1 LNSVCKLRVALAPFL
16 KDCAYVT
23 TLGIRPGLADYQP
36 WERDLL
42 SRAERIYFPTRRF
55 VHVLDAGGKNTF
67 PSAASYRY
75 RASRL
80 LQLSLLGY
88 LDLPAPRTRIYYG
101 HRQKRLILQHF
112 NLPLLAMRLF
122 VSPQSEWVVS
132 TEAEL
137 RSLIGCFNPIIIQ
150 EIPPLVRRIRFVC
163 VSYQCLV
170 ALESHGNEA
179 WNGPGVPVDP
189 QSPELCSILG
199 ATLRLLRAGHLDDMV
214 VEWGYGREGWWV
226 MKLSMPP
233 ARMATLSGV
242 VGRHQYVAKLIA
254 EGFL

>member
-1 LNSVCKLRVALAPFL
+1 MLRVALAPFL

-55 VHVLDAGGKNTF
+55 VQVLDAAGKSTF

-88 LDLPAPRTRIYYG
+88 FDLPAPRTRIYYG

-112 NLPLLAMRLF
+112 NLPLLAMRLL
-122 VSPQSEWVVS
+122 VSPQSEWAVS
-132 TEAEL
+132 TEAQL
-137 RSLIGCFNPIIIQ
+137 RSLIGRCNPIIIQ
-150 EIPPLVRRIRFVC
+150 EILPLVRRIRFVC
-163 VSYQCLV
+163 VNYQCLV
-170 ALESHGNEA
+170 ALETHGSEA
-179 WNGPGVPVDP
+179 WNGPGILVDP
-189 QSPELCSILG
+189 QAPELCSILG
-199 ATLRLLRAGHLDDMV
+199 ATLRLLRAGHLDDIV
-214 VEWGYGREGWWV
+214 VEWGYGCGRWWV
-226 MKLSMPP
+226 IKLSRPP
-233 ARMATLSGV
+233 ARMETLSGV
-242 VGRHQYVAKLIA
+242 VDRHQYVAKLIA
-254 EGFL
+254 EGLL